1 MCKPSKPA
9 KMLYNIK
16 FICRPLLW
24 LTAYSTEWNSILY
37 IGVKINYV
45 FSNF

>member
-1 MCKPSKPA
+1 MCKPKA
-9 KMLYNIK
+9 NQQKCCIK